1 MTQRPKFTR
10 KKKTPS
16 APAEAAKPAA
26 PKQDDVD
33 FAKQKL
39 AAATEAR
46 KAQEAAAAKQA
57 RTQFEDAERERI
69 KAQMRRIDEARKLRA
84 ERAAQEKA
92 LAEAEDAL
100 QPEPTPVPVAEPVA
114 EPASDP
120 VPEAPQTPEPAPVV
134 AKAPAVEEFDVW
146 EDLGTISLEERILDK
161 NRIIT
166 GSRSDSAHNTFD
178 VLRTRLLQALA
189 DKGWSRVAITSPTQ
203 GCGKTFTA
211 ANLALSLSRQENCR
225 TVLMDFDLRR
235 PGLAKALG
243 VQNAGNMGDLLRGKV
258 DPVDHLKRL
267 GPNTMNAGTN
277 IAFGLNDAAETYASE
292 LLLDPKT
299 GKLLDELDEM
309 FNPDVVLFDLP
320 PALFSDDVLALR
332 PHIDGVLLVV
342 GGGLTTQAEI
352 KEVESR
358 LGDDTPLLGIVL
370 NKAEGVNATN
380 YEYY

>member
-10 KKKTPS
+10 KKKTP
-16 APAEAAKPAA
+16 ATPTEAAKPAA

-46 KAQEAAAAKQA
+46 KAQEAAAAQEA
-57 RTQFEDAERERI
+57 RAQLEAAERERI
-69 KAQMRRIDEARKLRA
+69 ETQMRRIEEARTARA
-84 ERAAQEKA
+84 ERDAQEKA
-92 LAEAEDAL
+92 LAEAEAAL
-100 QPEPTPVPVAEPVA
+100 QPEPTPVPDAEPVA
-114 EPASDP
+114 KPAE
-120 VPEAPQTPEPAPVV
+120 VAAKQPEPAPVI
-134 AKAPAVEEFDVW
+134 AEDPAVEDVDAW
-146 EDLGTISLEERILDK
+146 DDLGTISLEERVLDK

-166 GSRSDSAHNTFD
+166 GSRSDNAHTTFD

-225 TVLMDFDLRR
+225 TILMDFDLRR
-235 PGLAKALG
+235 PGLAKTLG
-243 VQNAGNMGDLLRGKV
+243 VENAGNMGDLLRGKV

-277 IAFGLNDAAETYASE
+277 IAFGLNDSAETYASE
-292 LLLDPKT
+292 LLLDPRT
-299 GKLLDELDEM
+299 GKLLDELDEV

-358 LGDDTPLLGIVL
+358 LGGDTPLLGIVL